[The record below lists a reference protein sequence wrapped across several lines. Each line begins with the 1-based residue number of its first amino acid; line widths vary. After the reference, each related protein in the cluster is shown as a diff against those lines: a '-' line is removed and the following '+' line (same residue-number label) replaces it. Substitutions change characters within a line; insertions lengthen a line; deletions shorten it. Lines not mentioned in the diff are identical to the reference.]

1 MLTEAQFVQC
11 EKIAHQ
17 TMPTLRA
24 QLDHLDSDYIHKT
37 FDLSSMSALT
47 ETLLPTHAIDYSQTI
62 LALCPLP
69 AEEQTVLISSKGLY
83 KLNRKVRH
91 LLNELLQEQL
101 QLPFDKIYEET
112 LCHLLGTKHYKLP
125 AAGPHFSLFPV
136 GSKNDAS
143 QSIWLNPESIY
154 QILPG
159 EFGQTIIHTT
169 YGLSLL
175 VTQRPDSLRANLRQ
189 ACLCQ
194 GILKRRQERF
204 VPGPTTD
211 LQSFL
216 DFPSTPVLDRVLESL
231 AIQDIPG
238 KRGSFIPT
246 YLERYQAQKRQ
257 MWELEA
263 EEKRVI

>member
-1 MLTEAQFVQC
+1 MLTEVQFVQC
-11 EKIAHQ
+11 EKIAHL
-17 TMPTLRA
+17 TMPDLKA
-24 QLDHLDSDYIHKT
+24 QLDRLDSDYIHKT
-37 FDLSSMSALT
+37 FDLTRVAALT
-47 ETLLPTHAIDYSQTI
+47 ENLLPTHAIDYSQTI

-69 AEEQTVLISSKGLY
+69 EDEQTVLISSKGLY
-83 KLNRKVRH
+83 KINRKVRH
-91 LLNELLQEQL
+91 LLNELLQEQI

-112 LCHLLGTKHYKLP
+112 ICQLLGTKHYKLP

-136 GSKNDAS
+136 GSKNDAT
-143 QSIWLNPESIY
+143 QSIWLNPESFY

-175 VTQRPDSLRANLRQ
+175 VTQRPDSLKTNLRQ

-204 VPGPTTD
+204 VPGPTTA

-216 DFPSTPVLDRVLESL
+216 DFPSTPVLDRMLEAL

-246 YLERYQAQKRQ
+246 YLACYHAHQRQ
-257 MWELEA
+257 VWELEA